1 MDSLIW
7 ILVLAGGA
15 GLIAVGV
22 LAWAV
27 GSVHRDRERS
37 AVDWGRRVLAAQ
49 DEERRGIARELHDS
63 VVPELI
69 NLDLALVGTASGD
82 GTASRIAERL
92 RNISRLMHPG
102 VVDLLTLDQALRHLT
117 TAADWPF
124 VVMLDADD
132 TEGLGANAK
141 LASYRIVQEAL
152 TNVRRHAG
160 ATAVAIGVRA
170 TNGEV
175 VTTIQDDGTGF
186 AVPAANTLASLGLRS
201 MQERAL
207 AAGGRF
213 TVVSALGAGTTITV
227 SFPKDAR

>member
-22 LAWAV
+22 LLWAV
-27 GSVHRDRERS
+27 GSVHRDRER
-37 AVDWGRRVLAAQ
+37 AAIDWGRRVLAAQ

-69 NLDLALVGTASGD
+69 NLDLALVGTPGGG

-92 RNISRLMHPG
+92 RDISRLMHPG
-102 VVDLLTLDQALRHLT
+102 VVDHLTLGQALHHLT
-117 TAADWPF
+117 TASDWPF
-124 VVMLDADD
+124 AVTLDADD
-132 TEGLGANAK
+132 TEGLGADAK
-141 LASYRIVQEAL
+141 LAGYRIAQEAL

-160 ATAVAIGVRA
+160 ATAVVIGVRA
-170 TNGEV
+170 TGGEV
-175 VTTIQDDGTGF
+175 VTTIQDDGAGF
-186 AVPAANTLASLGLRS
+186 VVPAANTLASLGLRS

-213 TVVSALGAGTTITV
+213 TVTSAPGAGTTITV
-227 SFPKDAR
+227 AFPRTTA

>member
-22 LAWAV
+22 LVWAV
-27 GSVHRDRERS
+27 GSVHRDRERA

-49 DEERRGIARELHDS
+49 DEERRAVARELHDS

-69 NLDLALVGTASGD
+69 NLDLALVGTASG
-82 GTASRIAERL
+82 GGAASRIAERL

-102 VVDLLTLDQALRHLT
+102 VVDHLTLDQALRHLT

-124 VVMLDADD
+124 AVTLDADD
-132 TEGLGANAK
+132 TEGLGADAK
-141 LASYRIVQEAL
+141 LASYRIAQEAL

-160 ATAVAIGVRA
+160 ATAVAVAVRA
-170 TNGEV
+170 EGGDV
-175 VTTIQDDGTGF
+175 VTTIQDDGAGF
-186 AVPAANTLASLGLRS
+186 VVPDANTLASLGLRS
-201 MQERAL
+201 MHERAL
-207 AAGGRF
+207 AAGGQCS
-213 TVVSALGAGTTITV
+213 VVSAPGAGTTITV
-227 SFPKDAR
+227 TFPRGGA

>member
-22 LAWAV
+22 LVWAV

-37 AVDWGRRVLAAQ
+37 AIDWGRRVLAAQ
-49 DEERRGIARELHDS
+49 DEERRSIARELHDS

-69 NLDLALVGTASGD
+69 DLDLALVGTASG
-82 GTASRIAERL
+82 GGAASRIAERL

-102 VVDLLTLDQALRHLT
+102 VVDHLTLDQALRHLT
-117 TAADWPF
+117 TAADWSF
-124 VVMLDADD
+124 VVLLKADD
-132 TEGLGANAK
+132 TEGLADDAK
-141 LASYRIVQEAL
+141 LAGYRIAQEAL
-152 TNVRRHAG
+152 TNVRRHAE
-160 ATAVAIGVRA
+160 ATRVGVTVRA
-170 TNGEV
+170 TEREV
-175 VTTIQDDGTGF
+175 VMTIQDDGTGF
-186 AVPAANTLASLGLRS
+186 EVPAANTLASLGLRS

-213 TVVSALGAGTTITV
+213 TVVSAPGAGTTITV
-227 SFPKDAR
+227 AFPRDSA